1 MSSLRELVFDRC
13 TGHAGTAALIGTR
26 CYPDR
31 LPQNVTLPCVVY
43 SAPVSDVDTEYRTH
57 EPVMVPRSVARVQI
71 DAYAET
77 GDGAEALA
85 NALVA
90 AWSGHQSLP
99 DIGPCQVQNRIAT
112 WETGTERYRTIIDVL
127 VDYRR

>member
-1 MSSLRELVFDRC
+1 MSLRALVYEHIVSDA
-13 TGHAGTAALIGTR
+13 TVAALIGSR
-26 CYPDR
+26 CYPER
-31 LPQNVTLPCVVY
+31 LPQTVTLPCVVY
-43 SAPVSDVDTEYRTH
+43 SAPVSDVDSEYRTH

-85 NALVA
+85 DALVA
-90 AWSGHQSLP
+90 AWSGHQNLP
-99 DIGPCQVQNRIAT
+99 DVGPCQVQNRIAT
-112 WETGTERYRTIIDVL
+112 WETGTERHRTIIDVL